1 MVCSCLKK
9 THLLAVGSWK
19 RLSSGRAGREEG
31 TGWVEPTVYSRLG
44 VKDKQKPGRRLRS
57 ATAASRGQNWVA
69 SSPGS
74 LFQGERRKQGL
85 STRGSHAVPVPNGRL
100 LLGREWSHITVTLG
114 ERSRRGGCSASL
126 LPIATLPLSSC
137 SLGNSR
143 AAGPSGSLLP
153 FLGAVC
159 LSLLRPGGCA
169 IPGWLILIK
178 TVLWIVEGGTV
189 GGWETG
195 GAPGKGLIMKWHE
208 RGQES
213 VLHALNAQK
222 RTGAHRWS
230 RNWPLYKGNQ
240 EYTTREDTTATGVK
254 EGVMYFCY
262 RLIKHKDPH
271 ISTCQKSNH
280 SVKLCFPNFTTNL
293 HHYNPILEST

>member
-9 THLLAVGSWK
+9 THLLAVVSWK
-19 RLSSGRAGREEG
+19 WLSSGRAGREEG

-114 ERSRRGGCSASL
+114 EGSRRGGCSASS

-153 FLGAVC
+153 LLGAVC

-195 GAPGKGLIMKWHE
+195 GALGKGLIMKWHE
-208 RGQES
+208 RGQRVCPSCSNCPEKDRCSQVVQELTPVQGES
-213 VLHALNAQK
+213 GIHHQGGYHSHRGKGGSDAFLLQTDKAQRPSHKHMSEVQPSCETLFPKLH
-222 RTGAHRWS
+222 
-230 RNWPLYKGNQ
+230 
-240 EYTTREDTTATGVK
+240 D
-254 EGVMYFCY
+254 
-262 RLIKHKDPH
+262 
-271 ISTCQKSNH
+271 
-280 SVKLCFPNFTTNL
+280 
-293 HHYNPILEST
+293 